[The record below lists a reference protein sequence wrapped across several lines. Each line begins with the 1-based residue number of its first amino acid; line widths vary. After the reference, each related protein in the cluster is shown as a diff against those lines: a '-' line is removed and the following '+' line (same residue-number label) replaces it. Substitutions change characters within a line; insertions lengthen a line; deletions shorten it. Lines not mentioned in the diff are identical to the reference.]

1 MDSTGPSTPVPEPV
15 IDMSKDTLQ
24 QTLKDGK
31 LGGKIN
37 VKTKTGDPA
46 YDMSKLFYG
55 LYGME
60 NFPGYLTARFARD
73 KHNHVN
79 DLEFMEK
86 QLEEKLAMVKKSKKV
101 VVEREQLLK
110 TYVPKMTLPEPEQIF
125 SKELL
130 RATENNAYIPS
141 ALTEVVP
148 RVYTFDLFTPEFCEQ
163 LLDQVKHFGEWK
175 KEATTAALPVT
186 EDLSQQMTVVDQMG
200 DMGEK
205 LLDTLRDVIVDPL
218 AKTLYPEVDDPNSKS
233 SYRYGFI
240 LGYSNKP
247 GQEQISRKK
256 LDAHTDDS
264 EVTLTVCLGRD
275 YKGGEVVLRHLRSD
289 PKEGEV
295 QDKIKMKTGEATLFL
310 GQQMHEV
317 QDITEG
323 ERYIFVLWFRR
334 EKYRAATCPC
344 CRMFRRERC
353 VFGSEFN

>member
-1 MDSTGPSTPVPEPV
+1 MVQSQVQIIPTVDAGFAQTEPMDTTGPSTPVPEPV

-31 LGGKIN
+31 LVGKIN
-37 VKTKTGDPA
+37 VKTKTGEPA

-73 KHNHVN
+73 KQNHVS
-79 DLEFMEK
+79 DIEWMEK
-86 QLEEKLAMVKKSKKV
+86 ELEAKLAMVKKSKQV

-110 TYVPKMTLPEPEQIF
+110 TYVPKMTLPEPEQMF

-141 ALTEVVP
+141 VLNEVVP

-175 KEATTAALPVT
+175 KEATTAGLPGT

-200 DMGEK
+200 DVGEK

-240 LGYSNKP
+240 LGYSNKA
-247 GQEQISRKK
+247 GQEQISRK
-256 LDAHTDDS
+256 S
-264 EVTLTVCLGRD
+264 LT
-275 YKGGEVVLRHLRSD
+275 
-289 PKEGEV
+289 P
-295 QDKIKMKTGEATLFL
+295 T
-310 GQQMHEV
+310 
-317 QDITEG
+317 
-323 ERYIFVLWFRR
+323 
-334 EKYRAATCPC
+334 
-344 CRMFRRERC
+344 RMTPR
-353 VFGSEFN
+353 